1 MSELQEL
8 SRKDFELLDE
18 EDALAPFR
26 EQFYLP
32 ADTVYLDGN
41 SLGVM
46 PLAAKE
52 RVSAVLQQEWAEDL
66 IRSWNDNHWFDSPF
80 RIGDK
85 IARLIGANDGEV
97 IATDSVSVN
106 LFKLLVAAL
115 NIQQSTGRKVILSEA
130 GNFPTDVYMVQGLQS
145 MLGDRIDLVLVARER
160 IEEAIT
166 ENTAVVLLTDVNY
179 QTGHLL
185 DKQTITDLAHEKG
198 ALIIWDLCHS
208 AGALPIDLNGIDADM
223 AVGCGYKYFNGG
235 PGAPAYLFVAK
246 RLQEN
251 LQQPL
256 SGWWGHARPFAF
268 VDEYEAAAGI
278 SRMLCST
285 QSILGLSC
293 LEVGI
298 DLFLTADMQLIREK
312 SLRMGDLFLRL
323 LAEQCAD
330 FNFGILSPIEPAIR
344 GSQITLTH
352 PHGYPIVQAMIEKKI
367 IGDFRAPDALRFG
380 IAPLYLRYVDIWHAV
395 SVLNEIMQ
403 TKSWDQE
410 RYKRVSAVT

>member
-130 GNFPTDVYMVQGLQS
+130 GNFPTDVYMVQG
-145 MLGDRIDLVLVARER
+145 
-160 IEEAIT
+160 
-166 ENTAVVLLTDVNY
+166 
-179 QTGHLL
+179 
-185 DKQTITDLAHEKG
+185 
-198 ALIIWDLCHS
+198 
-208 AGALPIDLNGIDADM
+208 
-223 AVGCGYKYFNGG
+223 
-235 PGAPAYLFVAK
+235 
-246 RLQEN
+246 
-251 LQQPL
+251 
-256 SGWWGHARPFAF
+256 
-268 VDEYEAAAGI
+268 
-278 SRMLCST
+278 
-285 QSILGLSC
+285 
-293 LEVGI
+293 
-298 DLFLTADMQLIREK
+298 
-312 SLRMGDLFLRL
+312 
-323 LAEQCAD
+323 
-330 FNFGILSPIEPAIR
+330 
-344 GSQITLTH
+344 
-352 PHGYPIVQAMIEKKI
+352 
-367 IGDFRAPDALRFG
+367 
-380 IAPLYLRYVDIWHAV
+380 
-395 SVLNEIMQ
+395 
-403 TKSWDQE
+403 
-410 RYKRVSAVT
+410 